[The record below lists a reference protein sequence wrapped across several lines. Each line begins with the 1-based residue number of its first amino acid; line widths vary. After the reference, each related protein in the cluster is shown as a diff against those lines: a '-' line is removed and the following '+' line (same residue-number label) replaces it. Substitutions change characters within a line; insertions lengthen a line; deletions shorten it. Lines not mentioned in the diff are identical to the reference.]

1 MSNRSV
7 SPVKGL
13 MQGSQVSPGLG
24 SGSLSRPLNGANA
37 SAWRIVADPRGSQVA
52 YTPTSIQ
59 QRRP

>member
-1 MSNRSV
+1 M

-13 MQGSQVSPGLG
+13 MQGSQVSPGF

-37 SAWRIVADPRGSQVA
+37 SASRIVADPRGSQVA

-59 QRRP
+59 QRKP